1 MPEKKIK
8 VSTVINIALGAAVVG
23 AGIVILD
30 LVVKNNA
37 RLTMI
42 GVANEVVEELGGTTR
57 LIVDKYAAVV
67 AGK

>member
-37 RLTMI
+37 SLTMI
-42 GVANEVVEELGGTTR
+42 GVANEVVEELGGTTA
-57 LIVDKYAAVV
+57 LIVDKYAALKT
-67 AGK
+67 GK

>member
-30 LVVKNNA
+30 LVVKNND

-42 GVANEVVEELGGTTR
+42 GVANEVVEELGGTTQ
-57 LIVDKYAAVV
+57 LIIDKYAAVG

>member
-8 VSTVINIALGAAVVG
+8 VSTVLNVALGATVVV

-42 GVANEVVEELGGTTR
+42 GVANEVVEELGGTTQ

>member
-37 RLTMI
+37 SLTMI
-42 GVANEVVEELGGTTR
+42 GVANEVVEELGGTAQ

>member
-1 MPEKKIK
+1 MTEKKIK
-8 VSTVINIALGAAVVG
+8 VSTVLNVALGATVVV

-42 GVANEVVEELGGTTR
+42 GVANEVVEELGGTTQ

>member
-1 MPEKKIK
+1 MTEKKIK
-8 VSTVINIALGAAVVG
+8 VSTVLNVALGATVVV

-37 RLTMI
+37 RLTTI
-42 GVANEVVEELGGTTR
+42 GVANEVVEELGGTTQ

>member
-42 GVANEVVEELGGTTR
+42 GVANEVVEELGGTTQ
-57 LIVDKYAAVV
+57 LIVDKYAALMT
-67 AGK
+67 GK